1 MAFIYFSL
9 FRVDSHAHS
18 YETVDLIVLSESA
31 LGRFV
36 QLRNGD
42 DFPWLW
48 LIWSEKDSRCGQTK
62 IMKSLN
68 LLRQK

>member
-9 FRVDSHAHS
+9 FRVGSHTYP

-36 QLRNGD
+36 RLHNGD

-48 LIWSEKDSRCGQTK
+48 LIWSEEGNRCK
-62 IMKSLN
+62 
-68 LLRQK
+68 

>member
-9 FRVDSHAHS
+9 FRSYTYS
-18 YETVDLIVLSESA
+18 YETVDLIVLSELT

-36 QLRNGD
+36 RLHNGD

-48 LIWSEKDSRCGQTK
+48 LIWSEEGNRCE
-62 IMKSLN
+62 
-68 LLRQK
+68 